1 MNLEDYKLIAE
12 VEKEGKVLLALI
24 NCCGGGPA
32 LVWYD
37 PSSKNS
43 RLNEDGSY
51 PHGCAYVRDNSYIQL
66 GYYEAKDMHIYLKE
80 KSNDN

>member
-32 LVWYD
+32 LIWYD

-51 PHGCAYVRDNSYIQL
+51 PHGCGIVTGKHFTFFLHFGNQL
-66 GYYEAKDMHIYLKE
+66 EIF
-80 KSNDN
+80 